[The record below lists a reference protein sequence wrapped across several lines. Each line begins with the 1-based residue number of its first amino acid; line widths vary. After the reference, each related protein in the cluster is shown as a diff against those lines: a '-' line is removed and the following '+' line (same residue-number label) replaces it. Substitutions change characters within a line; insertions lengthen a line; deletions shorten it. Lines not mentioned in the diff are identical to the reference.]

1 MKINVD
7 GRIEDLELV
16 YGVADNRPQDWTL
29 ETVQAVSDGITDDEG
44 NPIVREKHFEIL
56 KKIEEEL
63 KKNNQ
68 FSFYVPVFYS
78 LPELYIQMVN
88 ENKERAKLASN
99 KMARIVKIA
108 IKKKADEESKKIKSI
123 HIDSAKA
130 TFMEGKQ
137 GRMEMNKE
145 YPYEEFQKLINKF
158 DYKVYNDG
166 DYLGGYDKTDV
177 TANITITYEDGTQT
191 KDQYNCRIDLGDG
204 RITYDAINL
213 KYFIE
218 QEYNAKVDNPT
229 VPYNTEE
236 YAKEFGVWDTN
247 ADEYLAKQDFKLPEY
262 PDYSKKT
269 IDEIGVG
276 DIFKGDG
283 YEFYKVTKRTPSS
296 IYVERVK
303 AKRVSKQIKNTKDKM
318 IDYETYVVISD
329 DGELW
334 GTGMIDTSKPLRLRT
349 FSNSGDRVYAIQGRN
364 SIHAWSGQFLPESRY
379 GY

>member
-7 GRIEDLELV
+7 GRIEDLKLV

-63 KKNNQ
+63 KKNNE

-99 KMARIVKIA
+99 KMARIVKTA
-108 IKKKADEESKKIKSI
+108 IKKKADEENKKIKSI

-130 TFMEGKQ
+130 TFMEGEQ
-137 GRMEMNKE
+137 GRIELDKD
-145 YPYEEFQKLINKF
+145 YPYAEFQKLINKF

-177 TANITITYEDGTQT
+177 TANITITYEDGTEENT
-191 KDQYNCRIDLGDG
+191 EYNCRIDLGDG
-204 RITYDAINL
+204 KVSYDAINL

-218 QEYNAKVDNPT
+218 NKFNAKVDNPT
-229 VPYNTEE
+229 VPYNKAE
-236 YAKEFGVWDTN
+236 YEKEFGTFDTN

-269 IDEIGVG
+269 INEIGVG
-276 DIFKGDG
+276 DIFKGEG

-296 IYVERVK
+296 IYVERAKVK
-303 AKRVSKQIKNTKDKM
+303 RISKEVKKDGR
-318 IDYETYVVISD
+318 IDYETYVILSD
-329 DGELW
+329 DGEFW
-334 GTGMIDTSKPLRLRT
+334 GSGFIDTSKPLRLRSY
-349 FSNSGDRVYAIQGRN
+349 SNSGDRVYAIQGRN
-364 SIHAWSGQFLPESRY
+364 TIHAWSGAVLPESRY